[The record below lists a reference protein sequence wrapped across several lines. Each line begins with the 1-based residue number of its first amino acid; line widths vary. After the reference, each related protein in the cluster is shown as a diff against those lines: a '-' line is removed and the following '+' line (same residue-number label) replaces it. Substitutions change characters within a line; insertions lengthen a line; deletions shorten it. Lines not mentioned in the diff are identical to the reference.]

1 MSLQAYSKRL
11 NLMENSEWL
20 RFTKTWFI
28 HKSSRKISKD
38 IHPASF
44 PDELAEEFIN
54 FFTRPGDCVLDP
66 FAGVG
71 STMVAA
77 KKLNRDSMGIELY
90 NDYIEYAEKRISEK
104 PGSSVNIIHQGDS
117 RVVLDDLQDSCA
129 NRIDF
134 CITSPPYWCQLS
146 QNSERQDIRKTQGL
160 KTDYGDSDKDIGKIT
175 DYDEFIEEQGKIFSK
190 VDKLMKK
197 RAYIV
202 VITNN
207 CYKNGRLYPLAF
219 DTFNTLSKIWTPKD
233 EKIWCQDDKKLFPF
247 GMFSS
252 YVGNRS
258 HHYCLIFRKE

>member
-1 MSLQAYSKRL
+1 MPSQISLNRL
-11 NLMENSEWL
+11 NTLESSEWL
-20 RFTKTWFI
+20 KFTKTWFI
-28 HKSSRKISKD
+28 HKSSRKVSKD
-38 IHPASF
+38 MHPASF
-44 PDELAEEFIN
+44 PDELAEKFIN
-54 FFTRPGDCVLDP
+54 FFTNPGDCVLDP
-66 FAGVG
+66 FAGIG

-77 KKLNRDSMGIELY
+77 KKLNRDSIGIELY
-90 NDYIEYAEKRISEK
+90 RDYINFAEKRINEK
-104 PGSSVNIIHQGDS
+104 KGDSVNVIHHGDS
-117 RVVLDDLQDSCA
+117 RQVLSELQSTCA
-129 NRIDF
+129 NSIDF

-146 QNSERQDIRKTQGL
+146 QNSERQNIRKEQGL
-160 KTDYGDSDKDIGKIT
+160 KTEYGDDEKDIGKIS
-175 DYDEFIEEQGKIFSK
+175 DYDEFIEEQGKIFSL

-207 CYKNGRLYPLAF
+207 CYKDGRLYPLAF
-219 DTFNTLSKIWTPKD
+219 DTFNSLSKIWTPKD